1 MCVAFPLILQTVCE
15 FCWGH
20 AQSEDGAFTCHVGVT
35 SNGECRAPTLGVE
48 SYQIWGTEPEQT
60 KLSDN

>member
-35 SNGECRAPTLGVE
+35 SNGECRAPTLGAE
-48 SYQIWGTEPEQT
+48 SYQI
-60 KLSDN
+60 